1 MEKTRVEKPE
11 LIGLIMSGIAGII
24 TSLLHALKKGVQHNW
39 KKVLLHFGL
48 GFCSLYIAYLIGET
62 MTLDSTAILV
72 VGYLSGLLSDRLINE
87 IYHREEAIYRRFF
100 MGNRLVEDEE
110 REEQ

>member
-1 MEKTRVEKPE
+1 MEKPE
-11 LIGLIMSGIAGII
+11 LFGLIISGVAGII

-48 GFCSLYIAYLIGET
+48 GFCSLYIAYLVGET
-62 MTLDSTAILV
+62 MTLDSTTILV
-72 VGYLSGLLSDRLINE
+72 VGYLSGMLSDRLINE

-100 MGNRLVEDEE
+100 MGKRLDDE
-110 REEQ
+110 REER